1 MSDHCADHDTHMK
14 CVGDISK
21 NMALL
26 QKDIEYLRRDQEVI
40 LSRFGKHVDE
50 ADKDGGWHSRITTV
64 ETDLRNTKIMGRWF
78 MIGSGFIG
86 GMMGAGAPEAFIG
99 IIRAFGLIK

>member
-1 MSDHCADHDTHMK
+1 MNEHCAEHEGHMK
-14 CVGDISK
+14 CINEVSR
-21 NMALL
+21 NVAMM

-40 LSRFGKHVDE
+40 LSRFGKHVDD
-50 ADKDGGWHSRITTV
+50 ADRDGGWHHRISTV
-64 ETDLRNTKIMGRWF
+64 ETDLRNMKIMGRWF

-99 IIRAFGLIK
+99 LARAFGVIK

>member
-1 MSDHCADHDTHMK
+1 MSDHCPDHENNMR
-14 CVGDISK
+14 CVGEVAK

-26 QKDIEYLRRDQEVI
+26 QKDIEYLRRDQEII
-40 LSRFGKHVDE
+40 LGSFKTHVND
-50 ADKDGGWHSRITTV
+50 ADKEGGWHNRIV
-64 ETDLRNTKIMGRWF
+64 SIENDLRNTKIMGRWF

-99 IIRAFGLIK
+99 IVRALGVIK